1 MSLDEGSNV
10 NLEDT
15 AADVKQYQRA
25 VPRNQSAYQEI
36 QAVPRNQSAYQEI
49 QAVPGNQTFMRVQYA
64 ADGYR

>member
-15 AADVKQYQRA
+15 AADVNQYQR
-25 VPRNQSAYQEI
+25 
-36 QAVPRNQSAYQEI
+36 AVPRNQSAYQEI